1 MLIFKIYDY
10 LKQIT
15 VASIANYKILLTFL
29 ALIALFGL
37 IFWLFFAAFIFFNNK
52 IEKNLIQKINFKAT
66 INQLHLSIAR
76 EFSVFCFLISGLLL
90 LISLIIF
97 LVLIFSG
104 ETQGKVFILNIFS
117 DNFSFVID
125 NIASNWAGMII
136 EVILIIISISFL
148 IHSIFDLN
156 MAAPNESTIGMV
168 ILLIISLICFVVFF
182 VDVLC
187 NIFGW
192 SFF

>member
-15 VASIANYKILLTFL
+15 VASIANYKILLGFL
-29 ALIALFGL
+29 ALIALLGL
-37 IFWLFFAAFIFFNNK
+37 IFWLFFASFIFFNDK
-52 IEKNLIQKINFKAT
+52 IEKDIIQEINFKTA
-66 INQLHLSIAR
+66 IKELHLSIAR
-76 EFSVFCFLISGLLL
+76 EFSVFCFLIIGLLL
-90 LISLIIF
+90 LISAVIF
-97 LVLIFSG
+97 LALIFSG
-104 ETQGKVFILNIFS
+104 ETQGKVFISNIFS
-117 DNFSFVID
+117 GDFNSVID
-125 NIASNWAGMII
+125 SINWTGIII
-136 EVILIIISISFL
+136 EIILVIISISFL
-148 IHSIFDLN
+148 IHSMFDLD
-156 MAAPNESTIGMV
+156 MVGINEPTIGMV

>member
-76 EFSVFCFLISGLLL
+76 EFSVFCFLIFGLLL

-97 LVLIFSG
+97 LALIFSG

>member
-1 MLIFKIYDY
+1 MLIFNIYNY

-15 VASIANYKILLTFL
+15 IASITNYKILLAFL
-29 ALIALFGL
+29 AVIALLGL
-37 IFWLFFAAFIFFNNK
+37 IFWFFFASFIFFNDKINK
-52 IEKNLIQKINFKAT
+52 YIIQEINFKNA
-66 INQLHLSIAR
+66 IKELHLSIAR
-76 EFSVFCFLISGLLL
+76 EFSVFCFLI
-90 LISLIIF
+90 IESLFLFSVIIF

-104 ETQGKVFILNIFS
+104 ETQGKIFILNIFY

-125 NIASNWAGMII
+125 NIASNWVGMII
-136 EVILIIISISFL
+136 EIILIIISISFF

-156 MAAPNESTIGMV
+156 MKKNETTIRMG
-168 ILLIISLICFVVFF
+168 ILLIFSLICFILFS

-187 NIFGW
+187 NVFGW

>member
-15 VASIANYKILLTFL
+15 VASVANYKILLGFL
-29 ALIALFGL
+29 ALIALLGF
-37 IFWLFFAAFIFFNNK
+37 ICWLFFACSIFFNDKINK
-52 IEKNLIQKINFKAT
+52 YIIQEINFKNA
-66 INQLHLSIAR
+66 IKELPFSIAR
-76 EFSVFCFLISGLLL
+76 EFSTFGFLITGLLF
-90 LISLIIF
+90 LIFIIIF

-104 ETQGKVFILNIFS
+104 ETQGKVFISNIFS
-117 DNFSFVID
+117 NNFSFVID
-125 NIASNWAGMII
+125 NIASNWAGMIMEI
-136 EVILIIISISFL
+136 ILIIISISFF
-148 IHSIFDLN
+148 IHSIFDLD
-156 MAAPNESTIGMV
+156 MDKNETTIGMV

>member
-76 EFSVFCFLISGLLL
+76 EFSVFCFLISGLLF

-97 LVLIFSG
+97 LALIFSG